1 MSLLS
6 VDEASS
12 ELGLNP
18 SRVRALVASGELPG
32 VMVGN
37 RWVID
42 SVDVARRRRS
52 PRPAGRP
59 LVPANAWGALFM
71 ASGLEAPWLSPNARW
86 RLKRSLAVEG
96 LAGLRPRLVR
106 RAELHRFFAHPGEL
120 RHLGDRPDLVRS
132 GISAAGAHNLDLLG
146 GHEIDAYIKADRL
159 AEVQR
164 AHVLEPAMLG
174 EGNVLLR
181 AVPASAWHFAEG
193 QVAPLAAVAV
203 DLSEEADSRS
213 ARAGRGVIK
222 RLDREVR
229 LSR

>member
-6 VDEASS
+6 INEASS

-18 SRVRALVASGELPG
+18 SRVRSLVASGELPG
-32 VMVGN
+32 MMVGN

-42 SVDVARRRRS
+42 SVDVARRRQS

-59 LVPANAWGALFM
+59 LAPANAWGALFM
-71 ASGLEAPWLSPNARW
+71 ASALEAPWLSSNARW
-86 RLKRSLAVEG
+86 RVKRSLAVEG

-106 RAELHRFFAHPGEL
+106 RAELHRFLAHPGEL
-120 RHLGDRPDLVRS
+120 RHLGARPDLVNS
-132 GISAAGAHNLDLLG
+132 GISAAGAHNLDLLSD
-146 GHEIDAYIKADRL
+146 HEIDAYIRADGL

-181 AVPASAWHFAEG
+181 VVPASAWHFAEG
-193 QVAPLAAVAV
+193 QVAPIAAVAV

-213 ARAGRGVIK
+213 ARTGREAIK
-222 RLDREVR
+222 RLDGKVR
-229 LSR
+229 RSR